1 VKEVADG
8 VWRLSEFPPPLP
20 VFNIYVAGDVLFDAG
35 RRWDRGR
42 ILKQTGDRELSLVAL
57 THVHP
62 DHQGAAHAVC
72 EERGLPLA
80 CHADDVDAME
90 GRRAVRA
97 SDAPIA
103 KLYARLWEGPSHKV
117 DRPLQDGDVVG
128 DFVVVHTPGHARGEV
143 VFWRESDRVAIAGDT
158 VRNMSFATGRPR
170 LDLMPH
176 DLTPDVD
183 EAARSVRKL
192 AELRP
197 MVTLP
202 GHGPPI
208 RGHDGLARLAERL
221 GA

>member
-1 VKEVADG
+1 MKEVADG
-8 VWRLSEFPPPLP
+8 IWRLSEFPPLP
-20 VFNIYVAGDVLFDAG
+20 AFNIYVADGVLFDAG
-35 RRWDRGR
+35 RTWDKGR
-42 ILKQTGDRELSLVAL
+42 ILMQTVDRELSLVAL

-80 CHADDVDAME
+80 CHVDDVDAME
-90 GRRAVRA
+90 GRRPVRA

-103 KLYARLWEGPSHKV
+103 KLYARLWAGPPHKV
-117 DRPLQDGDVVG
+117 DRPLEEGDMVG
-128 DFVVVHTPGHARGEV
+128 DFRVVHAPGHAPGEV
-143 VFWRESDRVAIAGDT
+143 VFWREVDRVAIAGDT
-158 VRNMSFATGRPR
+158 LRNLSFATGRPR
-170 LDLMPH
+170 LDMMPR

-183 EAARSVRKL
+183 EAARSIRKL

-197 MVTLP
+197 AITLT

-208 RGHDGLARLAERL
+208 RGHVGIERLAERL